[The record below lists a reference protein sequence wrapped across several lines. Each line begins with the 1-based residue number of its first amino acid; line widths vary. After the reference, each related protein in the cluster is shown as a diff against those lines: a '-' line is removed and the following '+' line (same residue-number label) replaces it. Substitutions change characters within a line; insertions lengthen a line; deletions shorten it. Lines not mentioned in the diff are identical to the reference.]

1 MAGCALSERPATLRA
16 MGTSESLR
24 PQDAEAAARARIL
37 VAGGYLDPAEIAE
50 ALVDEFSE
58 PESESD
64 QEPESDEG
72 AEFEYPRAVRIT
84 ETIWRERFAEQ
95 ADWPEITES
104 DAIEEAFE
112 ELEDR
117 HIVARADFTCCANC
131 GHGEIQDEL
140 DEDSI
145 GYVFFHNQSTDRAVA
160 DGQLYLYYGACEQQ
174 RAAEVGG
181 LIVAELIAAGL
192 PVKWSGDPGKAIVV
206 GPIEWRR
213 RIDAWELVYVA
224 E

>member
-1 MAGCALSERPATLRA
+1 
-16 MGTSESLR
+16 MGISDSIQ

-37 VAGGYLDPAEIAE
+37 VAGGYLDPAEVAE

-58 PESESD
+58 PESGSESD
-64 QEPESDEG
+64 LDSESEREPDEG
-72 AEFEYPRAVRIT
+72 AGADFEYSRAVRIT
-84 ETIWRERFAEQ
+84 EAVWRERFAEQ
-95 ADWPEITES
+95 AGWPETTES

-160 DGQLYLYYGACEQQ
+160 EGQLYLYYGACEQE

-181 LIVAELIAAGL
+181 LIVDELLAAGL
-192 PVKWSGDPGKAIVV
+192 PVEWSGDPAKAIVV

-213 RIDAWELVYVA
+213 RIDAWDLVYVA

>member
-1 MAGCALSERPATLRA
+1 
-16 MGTSESLR
+16 MGTSESFP
-24 PQDAEAAARARIL
+24 PQDADAAARARIL

-58 PESESD
+58 PESES
-64 QEPESDEG
+64 EPESDSNSDSESGSDSDEG
-72 AEFEYPRAVRIT
+72 AGLEYPRAVRIT
-84 ETIWRERFAEQ
+84 ETVWRERFAEQ
-95 ADWPEITES
+95 AGWPETTES

-131 GHGEIQDEL
+131 GHGEIHDEL

-160 DGQLYLYYGACEQQ
+160 EGQLYLYYGACEQE

-181 LIVAELIAAGL
+181 LIVAELMAAGL
-192 PVKWSGDPGKAIVV
+192 PVEWSGDPGKAIVV

-213 RIDAWELVYVA
+213 RIDAWELVFVA